1 MMFPMLKLVH
11 ILSATVLFGTGL
23 GTAFSMWR
31 ANASADPGVICIV
44 TRNVVLADW
53 LFTTPAAIVQ
63 PVTGFALASA
73 AGFSL
78 NSHWLLLALVLYVL
92 VGACWIPVVWL
103 QLRMRDLARQSAATA
118 QPLGPLYHRY
128 FRIWFALGWPA
139 FLGVLVIFALMVLKP
154 AL

>member
-1 MMFPMLKLVH
+1 MYLTLKLVH

-31 ANASADPGVICIV
+31 ANASADPGVICVV
-44 TRNVVLADW
+44 TRNVALADW

-63 PVTGFALASA
+63 PLTGFALASA

-78 NSHWLLLALVLYVL
+78 RSHWLLFALVLYVF

-103 QLRMRDLARQSAATA
+103 QLRMRDLARQAVAAA
-118 QPLGPLYHRY
+118 QPLAPLYHRY

-139 FLGVLVIFALMVLKP
+139 FLGVLVIFALMVFKP
-154 AL
+154 TL

>member
-1 MMFPMLKLVH
+1 MYLALKLLH

-31 ANASADPGVICIV
+31 ANSSADPRVIAVV
-44 TRNVVLADW
+44 TRNVALADW

-63 PVTGFALASA
+63 PLTGFALVHI

-78 NSHWLLLALVLYVL
+78 SSPWLMLTLALYVF

-103 QLRMRDLARQSAATA
+103 QLRMRDLAREAAATG

-128 FRIWFALGWPA
+128 FKIWFTLGWPA
-139 FLGVLVIFALMVLKP
+139 FLSVIAIFALMVFKP
-154 AL
+154 AI

>member
-1 MMFPMLKLVH
+1 MYLALKLVH

-31 ANASADPGVICIV
+31 ANASADPAVICVV
-44 TRNVVLADW
+44 TRNVALADW
-53 LFTTPAAIVQ
+53 LFTTPAAILQ
-63 PVTGFALASA
+63 PLTGFALASA

-78 NSHWLLLALVLYVL
+78 RSHWLLFALVLYVF

-103 QLRMRDLARQSAATA
+103 QLRMRDLARESAAMA

-139 FLGVLVIFALMVLKP
+139 FLGVLVIFALMVFKP